1 VSDSGSADESASS
14 HYANHSAAV
23 IRLGLISVLGIAAT
37 FGFQI
42 ITARMLGPEDFG
54 VLSAFFAIVSMAAI
68 GSSSL
73 QNAVAVQT
81 ARALAAGGSGIPP
94 RRLDGFTI
102 EALVLGGGGALIVAL
117 GSPLIMQGLNTALFV
132 PLLAAVTVLLSFLFA
147 RSVGSIQG
155 SGDSQS
161 AVWWTTIS
169 LVLRLALVA
178 LAFAFGLG
186 LAGALASVLLASA
199 IAMAGAAFR
208 TRSVPVEHRPFR
220 LVGIVVMV
228 MSIAFAWLTNV
239 DVILVRAHLSEST
252 AGIYSASVMLVK
264 AGFLIPATL
273 SLYLLPRFVRQ
284 EGNAGMTRLGVRV
297 TVLTTAGGGVIM
309 TLFFFMA
316 GSLAV
321 RLLFG
326 EAYETSNLF
335 IGGLSLAYLPWI
347 VAQGLLIRMNALAS
361 WTASISLAAA
371 AAIQWIGGTL
381 LLPNLTGFIW
391 LLGMLG
397 LAVLGLFVL
406 INRAAARRADA
417 GRAQPLRI
425 P

>member
-228 MSIAFAWLTNV
+228 MSI